1 MKKFFIG
8 IDFSK
13 EKFDA
18 TAIFTE
24 NGQSA
29 SNDRPHSSFENN
41 RKGFKEFCSWISRQ
55 TGESS
60 LETII
65 LCGENTGI
73 YSQFIS
79 DQLYMKGYTMWLES
93 ALQIKRSM
101 GIQRIKSDKADSEAI
116 AEYAMRFHDR
126 MTPYVPL
133 KDSLKAIRE
142 IFMYRAQLVKEKKGL
157 KTRLNEKLST
167 DAKISKVQRFMRT
180 SSTMIVNRLNKEI
193 NKCDEMMK
201 DIIEKDEELWE
212 TYEIVTSIKGIAL
225 QNAAIMMVYTNNF
238 AKFDYNPRK
247 LACYYGI
254 APFGK
259 QSGTSVH
266 TQPHTS
272 PFAQGMIKALLT
284 QAALSAIVY
293 CPEIRE
299 YYHRLLS
306 RGKKP
311 MVAQNNVK
319 NKLIHIITAMVRN
332 KQKYNPDWSACHP
345 LKTVNAQIVLN

>member
-1 MKKFFIG
+1 MKKIFIG

-18 TAIFTE
+18 TVILTVDGMVKGSE
-24 NGQSA
+24 
-29 SNDRPHSSFENN
+29 RPHSMFENN
-41 RKGFKEFCSWISRQ
+41 QKGFKKFTSWIAEQ
-55 TGESS
+55 TAKASKDDI
-60 LETII
+60 L

-73 YSQFIS
+73 YSQYIS
-79 DQLYMKGYTMWLES
+79 DHLYVEGYTMWLEN

-116 AEYAMRFHDR
+116 AEYAMRFQDR
-126 MTPYVPL
+126 FVAYEPL
-133 KDSLKAIRE
+133 KASLKAIRE
-142 IFMYRAQLVKEKKGL
+142 IFMYRAQLVKQRTGLNTRTKEKQ
-157 KTRLNEKLST
+157 ST
-167 DAKISKVQRFMRT
+167 DDKMTKATRFMK
-180 SSTMIVNRLNKEI
+180 SSSEMIVRRLDKEI
-193 NKCDEMMK
+193 KKCDDMMR
-201 DIIEKDEELWE
+201 DIIEQDEELKD

-238 AKFDYNPRK
+238 AKFDYNPRR
-247 LACYYGI
+247 LACYYGV

-272 PFAQGMIKALLT
+272 PLAHGMIKALLT

-293 CPEIRE
+293 CPEIRD
-299 YYHRLLS
+299 YYHRLLE

-332 KQKYNPDWSACHP
+332 KQKYDSTWALRHSFASVEPQS
-345 LKTVNAQIVLN
+345 VLN